1 MSETRF
7 VGFAG
12 AGLTG
17 DGMASQLM
25 DTLGGIAGKR
35 SVLSASRRSPAA
47 PNDVTGHRS
56 DSAGGEAARP
66 LRADRV
72 SFQRRFVA
80 RIEAAALE
88 LGEYLRPPI
97 STISIITSVCE
108 RLTMWA
114 GSDGRHGPD
123 AAIASFDRHAEAKR
137 DAVEQPLLP
146 VDAHARHFLPPHPV
160 ACGSSPSSQNHL

>member
-35 SVLSASRRSPAA
+35 SVLSAPWRSPGA

-88 LGEYLRPPI
+88 LGEYFCPSI
-97 STISIITSVCE
+97 STISTITGVCE

-114 GSDGRHGPD
+114 RSDGHWRD
-123 AAIASFDRHAEAKR
+123 AALASLDRSAETKR
-137 DAVEQPLLP
+137 AAVEHPSLQ
-146 VDAHARHFLPPHPV
+146 VDTHARRSLPLQ
-160 ACGSSPSSQNHL
+160 AFTCGSSPSSQVRL

>member
-1 MSETRF
+1 MALRLFETSG
-7 VGFAG
+7 VFAG
-12 AGLTG
+12 EE
-17 DGMASQLM
+17 
-25 DTLGGIAGKR
+25 
-35 SVLSASRRSPAA
+35 SVVLASRRSPAA
-47 PNDVTGHRS
+47 PNDVRR
-56 DSAGGEAARP
+56 AAARP
-66 LRADRV
+66 LRADQV
-72 SFQRRFVA
+72 SFQGHFVA